1 MNPTTS
7 ADTRQ
12 RIIDAAM
19 ETVRREGIVGTSAR
33 AIARTGGFNQALIF
47 YHFGSVNDALLA
59 GLDCISDAR
68 MARYREQLAEVSSLP
83 QLVEV
88 AAGLHAEDVE
98 HGHIHVLSQM
108 LAGASSSPELAV
120 EVLRRFEPWT
130 EMVVVAIRRVV
141 QGTPYEQLVPV
152 DDLAFVISALFVGIE
167 LMTHL
172 DPDRAKEQ
180 SLFATIGLMA
190 RLLEG
195 VLGRPAGGG
204 KKS

>member
-83 QLVEV
+83 QLVE
-88 AAGLHAEDVE
+88 A
-98 HGHIHVLSQM
+98 GHIHVLSQM